1 MSSSKNLEFKKTAFL
16 NKSNSAFIEEM
27 YLKFVNNDPE
37 LPDSWRKYF
46 KEVGDEDDIIV
57 NEINGPSWSPSK
69 KVSINKKEN
78 FENQITEQNNDD
90 IIKSNTNSIKAVAM
104 IRSYR
109 QRGHLIAKLDPLGL
123 LKSDYLE
130 ELHPESYG
138 FKKEDYQKKIFLD
151 NVTNKQYSNINEIL
165 KFLKEKYCGSLGYEY
180 MHISNPTERKW
191 FRDRVEKA
199 DDFNFTQNGKEA
211 ILNKLIQAEGFEK
224 FLHTKYVGTKRFGL
238 DGGESLIPALEQVI
252 KIGGQSNV
260 KEVKIGMSHRG
271 RLNVLANVL
280 QKSYKRIFNEFA
292 GEISSKSK
300 DDTGD
305 VKYHLGASSN
315 REFDGNSVHVSL
327 TDNPSHLEA
336 VNPVVLGQTR
346 AKQFFHKDKDRKK
359 VIPILIHG
367 DAAFAG
373 QGVVAECFAM
383 SGLPGHNT
391 GGTIHII
398 VNNQIGFTTS
408 PRFARSSP
416 YPSDIAKMVEAPIIH
431 VNGDDPEAVVYA
443 ARIATDFRLKFNRDV
458 VIDLICYR
466 RFGHNEGDEPS
477 FTQPLMYKK
486 IRSHPSTIK
495 VYGEKLVSE
504 GSITN
509 DYLNNSIKKFKDLLD
524 DQFKNAKNYKP
535 KIEWFEGTWSRYRP
549 ERGKDKRG
557 VTGSDTKKL
566 RNISDKINTIP
577 SEINIHKT
585 IMKILDNRKLS
596 VSNGKGIDWSTAES
610 LAFGSLLEEGYPVR
624 LVGQDSG
631 RGTFSQRHSVLRN
644 QIDNSRYIPL
654 NNISNKQKNFEIV
667 DSFLSEL
674 AVLGFEYGYSLVE
687 PNTLTIWEAQFGD
700 FANGAQVVIDQF
712 IASGER
718 KWSRASGLVMLL
730 PHGYEGQGPEHSS
743 ARLERFLQ
751 LCSNDN
757 MQVMNC
763 TTPANYFHALRRQM
777 HRDFRKPLIIM
788 TPKSLLR
795 HKHCVS
801 NLDDFSKKNSFHRVL
816 WDHAIDPKVKGF
828 IKLKKPKKIEK
839 VILCSGKVYFDLL
852 EAREK
857 LEKNKDV
864 KSYILDLRNNPG
876 GLLSQAIKISDFFLD
891 NGEIVSTKS
900 RKPSENRKWFAK
912 KGDLTNGKVLIV
924 LINYGSASASEIVA
938 GALKDHKR
946 AILLGENSYGKGSVQ
961 SIIPLK
967 NDGAIRLTVAKYY
980 LPSGKS
986 ISEVG
991 VSPDIE
997 IDEGN
1002 DDFRIKTETDNQLK
1016 YAIKLLKG

>member
-1 MSSSKNLEFKKTAFL
+1 MSSSKNLEYEKTAFL
-16 NKSNSAFIEEM
+16 SKSNSAFIEEM
-27 YLKFVNNDPE
+27 YMKFANNDPS
-37 LPDSWRKYF
+37 LPDSWKKYF
-46 KEVGDEDDIIV
+46 DKIGDEADVIV
-57 NEINGPSWSPSK
+57 KEINGPSWSPFPK
-69 KVSINKKEN
+69 KILIKGGQKNLKDSGPLNELEIM
-78 FENQITEQNNDD
+78 
-90 IIKSNTNSIKAVAM
+90 KSNANSIKAVAM

-109 QRGHLIAKLDPLGL
+109 QRGHLIAKLDPLSL
-123 LKSDYLE
+123 LKVDYLD

-138 FKKEDYQKKIFLD
+138 FKKEDYQKTIFLD
-151 NVTNKQYSNINEIL
+151 GVTNKQESNIKEIL
-165 KFLKEKYCGSLGYEY
+165 EFLRKKYCGTLGYEY

-191 FRDRVEKA
+191 FRDRVEKT
-199 DDFNFTQNGKEA
+199 DDFKFTQNGKEA

-238 DGGESLIPALEQVI
+238 DGGESLIPALEQII
-252 KIGGQSNV
+252 KIGGQSQV

-292 GEISSKSK
+292 GEISSSK
-300 DDTGD
+300 KDGAGD

-346 AKQFFHKDKDRKK
+346 AKQYFHQDKERKK

-383 SGLPGHNT
+383 SGLRGHNT

-398 VNNQIGFTTS
+398 INNQIGFTTS

-416 YPSDIAKMVEAPIIH
+416 YPSDVAKMVEAPIIH
-431 VNGDDPEAVVYA
+431 VNGDDPEAAVYA

-486 IRSHPSTIK
+486 IRSHPTTVK
-495 VYGEKLVSE
+495 VYSEKLINEQSISE
-504 GSITN
+504 EYFNT
-509 DYLNNSIKKFKDLLD
+509 SIKKFKDLLD
-524 DQFKNAKNYKP
+524 GQFKTAKDYKP
-535 KIEWFEGTWSRYRP
+535 KIEWFEGSWSRYKP

-557 VTGSDTKKL
+557 VTGSDIKKL
-566 RNISDKINTIP
+566 QEISNKINIIP
-577 SEINIHKT
+577 TEINVHKT
-585 IMKILDNRKLS
+585 ISKILDNRKLA
-596 VSNGKGIDWSTAES
+596 VKNGAGIDWSTAEA
-610 LAFGSLLEEGYPVR
+610 LAFGSLLEDGYPVR

-644 QIDNSRYIPL
+644 QSDNSRYIPL
-654 NNISNKQKNFEIV
+654 NNISKQQKQFEVV

-687 PNTLTIWEAQFGD
+687 PNTLTLWEAQFGD

-757 MQVMNC
+757 MQVLNC

-777 HRDFRKPLIIM
+777 LRDFRKPLIIM

-795 HKHCVS
+795 HKQCVS
-801 NLDDFSKKNSFHRVL
+801 NIDDFKKENFFHRVL
-816 WDHAIDPKVKGF
+816 WDHAIDPKNKGF
-828 IKLKKPKKIEK
+828 IKLKKSKEIKK

-857 LEKNKDV
+857 IKRDDVIFFRIEQLYPFPARSLVKELKPYAENAKFYWCQEEPKNMGAWFSVRDYIQWTLDNIKANNNQI
-864 KSYILDLRNNPG
+864 SYIGR
-876 GLLSQAIKISDFFLD
+876 
-891 NGEIVSTKS
+891 
-900 RKPSENRKWFAK
+900 
-912 KGDLTNGKVLIV
+912 
-924 LINYGSASASEIVA
+924 
-938 GALKDHKR
+938 
-946 AILLGENSYGKGSVQ
+946 
-961 SIIPLK
+961 
-967 NDGAIRLTVAKYY
+967 
-980 LPSGKS
+980 
-986 ISEVG
+986 
-991 VSPDIE
+991 SPDASPATGYAKWHISQQKE
-997 IDEGN
+997 IIRKV
-1002 DDFRIKTETDNQLK
+1002 FK
-1016 YAIKLLKG
+1016 

>member
-1 MSSSKNLEFKKTAFL
+1 MSSSKNLEYAKTAFL
-16 NKSNSAFIEEM
+16 SKSNSAFIEEM
-27 YLKFVNNDPE
+27 YLKFVNNDPD
-37 LPDSWRKYF
+37 LPNGWREYF
-46 KEVGDEDDIIV
+46 SDIGEEFEVVV

-69 KVSINKKEN
+69 KVSINR
-78 FENQITEQNNDD
+78 NQIQ
-90 IIKSNTNSIKAVAM
+90 SNEDKKINPIDSIRSNANSIKAVAM

-109 QRGHLIAKLDPLGL
+109 QRGHLIAKLDPLEL

-138 FKKEDYQKKIFLD
+138 FKKEDYHKKIFLD
-151 NVTNKQYSNINEIL
+151 GVTNKQHSTIKEIL
-165 KFLKEKYCGSLGYEY
+165 EFLREKYCDTIGYEY

-191 FRDRVEKA
+191 FRDRVEIA
-199 DDFNFTQNGKEA
+199 DDFQFTKNGKEA

-224 FLHTKYVGTKRFGL
+224 YLHTKYVGTKRFGL
-238 DGGESLIPALEQVI
+238 DGGESLIPALEQII
-252 KIGGQSNV
+252 KIGGQSKI

-292 GEISSKSK
+292 GEINSTSE
-300 DDTGD
+300 DGAGD

-346 AKQFFHKDKDRKK
+346 AKQFFHQDKERKK

-416 YPSDIAKMVEAPIIH
+416 YPSDIAKMVDAPIIH

-486 IRSHPSTIK
+486 IRSHPSPVK
-495 VYGEKLVSE
+495 VYGEKLVHE
-504 GSITN
+504 GSISK
-509 DYLNNSIKKFKDLLD
+509 DHLNNSIKKFKDLLD

-535 KIEWFEGTWSRYRP
+535 KIEWFEGTWSRYKP

-557 VTGSDTKKL
+557 VTGFDIKKL
-566 RNISDKINTIP
+566 MEISNKINSIP
-577 SEINIHKT
+577 SDINIHKT
-585 IMKILDNRKLS
+585 ISKIMANRKTT
-596 VSNGKGIDWSTAES
+596 VTNGKAIDWSTAEA

-631 RGTFSQRHSVLRN
+631 RGTFSQWRSVLRN
-644 QIDNSRYIPL
+644 QIDNSRYVPL
-654 NNISNKQKNFEIV
+654 NNISNKQKKFEIV

-687 PNTLTIWEAQFGD
+687 PNTLTLWEAQFGD

-757 MQVMNC
+757 MQIMNC

-795 HKHCVS
+795 HKHCIS
-801 NLDDFSKKNSFHRVL
+801 QIEDFSKKNSFHRIL
-816 WDHAIDPKVKGF
+816 WDHAMDPKTKGF
-828 IKLKKPKKIEK
+828 IELKKPEKIKK
-839 VILCSGKVYFDLL
+839 VILCSGKIYFDLL

-857 LEKNKDV
+857 MKRNDVVFYRIEQLYPFPAKTLVKELKPYAKNAYFYWCQEEPKNMGAWFSVRDYIQWTLDSI
-864 KSYILDLRNNPG
+864 KANNNEISYIGR
-876 GLLSQAIKISDFFLD
+876 
-891 NGEIVSTKS
+891 
-900 RKPSENRKWFAK
+900 
-912 KGDLTNGKVLIV
+912 
-924 LINYGSASASEIVA
+924 
-938 GALKDHKR
+938 
-946 AILLGENSYGKGSVQ
+946 
-961 SIIPLK
+961 
-967 NDGAIRLTVAKYY
+967 
-980 LPSGKS
+980 
-986 ISEVG
+986 
-991 VSPDIE
+991 SPDASPATGYAKRHISQQEE
-997 IDEGN
+997 I
-1002 DDFRIKTETDNQLK
+1002 IKKVFE
-1016 YAIKLLKG
+1016 

>member
-1 MSSSKNLEFKKTAFL
+1 MSSSKNLEFEKTAFL
-16 NKSNSAFIEEM
+16 SKSNSAFIEEM
-27 YLKFVNNDPE
+27 YVKFVNKDPS
-37 LPDSWRKYF
+37 LPDSWRRYF
-46 KEVGDEDDIIV
+46 DEIGDELDVIV

-69 KVSINKKEN
+69 KFSIKNKQEVNNEN
-78 FENQITEQNNDD
+78 SPLNELEIV
-90 IIKSNTNSIKAVAM
+90 KSNANSIKAVAM

-123 LKSDYLE
+123 LKADYLD

-138 FKKEDYQKKIFLD
+138 FKKEDYKKKIFLD
-151 NVTNKQYSNINEIL
+151 GVTNRQHSNINEIL
-165 KFLKEKYCGSLGYEY
+165 NFLREKYCGSLGYEY

-191 FRDRVEKA
+191 FRDRVEKT
-199 DDFNFTQNGKEA
+199 DDFKFTQNGKKA

-238 DGGESLIPALEQVI
+238 DGGESLIPALEQII
-252 KIGGQSNV
+252 KIGGQSKV

-280 QKSYKRIFNEFA
+280 QKSYKKIFNEFA
-292 GEISSKSK
+292 GEINSSKEDSP
-300 DDTGD
+300 GD

-346 AKQFFHKDKDRKK
+346 AKQYFHQDKERKK

-398 VNNQIGFTTS
+398 INNQIGFTTS

-486 IRSHPSTIK
+486 IRSHPSPVK
-495 VYGEKLVSE
+495 VYGEKLVAENSISKDHLN
-504 GSITN
+504 GSI
-509 DYLNNSIKKFKDLLD
+509 SKFKDLLD
-524 DQFKNAKNYKP
+524 DQFKNAKDYKP
-535 KIEWFEGTWSRYRP
+535 KIEWFEGTWSRYKP

-557 VTGSDTKKL
+557 VTGSDIKKL
-566 RNISDKINTIP
+566 KEISNKINSIP
-577 SEINIHKT
+577 EEMNVHKT
-585 IMKILDNRKLS
+585 ISKILENRKQT
-596 VSNGKGIDWSTAES
+596 VINGGGIDWSTAEA

-644 QIDNSRYIPL
+644 QTDNSRYVPL
-654 NNISNKQKNFEIV
+654 NNISKKQKQFEVV

-687 PNTLTIWEAQFGD
+687 PNTLTLWEAQFGD

-757 MQVMNC
+757 MQIMNC

-777 HRDFRKPLIIM
+777 HRDFRKPLVIM

-795 HKHCVS
+795 HKQCTS
-801 NLDDFSKKNSFHRVL
+801 NIEDFNKENSFHRVL
-816 WDHAIDPKVKGF
+816 WDHAIDPKSKGF
-828 IKLKKPKKIEK
+828 IELTKSNKINK
-839 VILCSGKVYFDLL
+839 VIICSGKIYFDLL

-857 LEKNKDV
+857 LKRKDIIFFRIEQLYPFPAKALAKELKPYIKNAKFYWCQEEPKNMGAWFSVRDYIQWTLDNI
-864 KSYILDLRNNPG
+864 KANNNEISYIGR
-876 GLLSQAIKISDFFLD
+876 
-891 NGEIVSTKS
+891 
-900 RKPSENRKWFAK
+900 
-912 KGDLTNGKVLIV
+912 
-924 LINYGSASASEIVA
+924 
-938 GALKDHKR
+938 
-946 AILLGENSYGKGSVQ
+946 
-961 SIIPLK
+961 
-967 NDGAIRLTVAKYY
+967 
-980 LPSGKS
+980 
-986 ISEVG
+986 
-991 VSPDIE
+991 SPDASPATGYAKWHISQQKE
-997 IDEGN
+997 I
-1002 DDFRIKTETDNQLK
+1002 IKKVFE
-1016 YAIKLLKG
+1016 